1 MPHPFNEAL
10 ARYEWGC
17 MLAGAGDPVGAREQ
31 LDAALTLFRR
41 LGAVPFVERGER
53 AVAGLSD

>member
-17 MLAGAGDPVGAREQ
+17 MLAEAGDPMGAREQ
-31 LDAALTLFRR
+31 LDAALTLFRG
-41 LGAVPFVERGER
+41 LGARPFVERSER
-53 AVAGLSD
+53 AVADLPD